1 MRRCSAFFAVDLRAC
16 RPRET
21 RCSRTACAERSLFAP
36 RTCAISS
43 SYSREARYVPIT
55 CCRRAVDCSR
65 TAASSSRRAAS
76 SALPGEPESAASA
89 AAGAASAGP
98 AFGGERTRLISES
111 ASALRE
117 SSSWKATK
125 LDGMFAVHRR
135 VGGGA
140 KNCARRD
147 GFELHRELSCH
158 SDSDR
163 G

>member
-76 SALPGEPESAASA
+76 SALPGEPESAAGA

-125 LDGMFAVHRR
+125 LDGMCAVHRR
-135 VGGGA
+135 VEGA
-140 KNCARRD
+140 KNRPS
-147 GFELHRELSCH
+147 FFFFLSVIL
-158 SDSDR
+158 DLR